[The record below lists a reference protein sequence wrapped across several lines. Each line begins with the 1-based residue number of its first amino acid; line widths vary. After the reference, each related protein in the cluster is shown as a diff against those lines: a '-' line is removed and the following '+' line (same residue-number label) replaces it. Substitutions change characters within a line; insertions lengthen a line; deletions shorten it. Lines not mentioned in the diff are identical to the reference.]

1 MIEIQYDNQYCKI
14 CNRFLT
20 NRRSLGNH
28 LVRAHSGYDIEKYL
42 LQFFLNNQKPKCD
55 CGCGGEVQWH
65 KTKLKYNEYIAGHNN
80 RFSSENQP
88 DISSRI
94 KNHEKIKI
102 EKPKAEKTK
111 QPKLIKTIK
120 ETKKNTTEKHSFVSL
135 DLSILESTSKSSF
148 EINFFNNLK
157 EIFPGVIE
165 GFEIQ
170 NQIFDYYIPAQN
182 CLIEFDDELLHGY
195 DRIENFDTVQ
205 LINIANDFRKT
216 TIALENN
223 INLLRFKGNINNFN
237 SFDELKDKAFH
248 IQNQNQIEKYGMF
261 KFRNEDQKLMSRE
274 QLIRINEKE
283 IFSDA
288 LGREHTEKYILNAL
302 ISFLRDYCN
311 LNGWIYPNK
320 DQSCLNAILSIR
332 KANIDITENTLSSTR
347 AEGTNYLR
355 SIFKSYWNV
364 NDGPYESFQSN
375 KKLEQV
381 LRYRLGLNNSKSYK
395 YELSDGSSVSCK
407 ETFDINIKNI
417 RRGFIVQRKAV
428 SFFKPTAAFH
438 IYKKIIGG
446 KEEVSV
452 YDPSCGFG
460 ARMLGFF
467 AAYPKGNYYGTEPAN
482 ETYSDL
488 LKLKEELK
496 NDLILVEEQFKLFK
510 CGSEVVR
517 FEPERKFD
525 LVFTSPPYFDL
536 EKYFDEPGQCWKDFP
551 TKDSWYKNYLI
562 PTFKNCINH
571 LKDDGKIVIN
581 IDKAHEDLIL
591 LAAKELD
598 LNLKETLNLS
608 IGRDHFSKKNG
619 IREEN
624 FEPIFVFEKV

>member
-1 MIEIQYDNQYCKI
+1 MVEIQYDNQNCKI
-14 CNRFLT
+14 CNKLLI

-28 LVRAHSGYDIEKYL
+28 LVRVHSGYDIEKYL
-42 LQFFLNNQKPKCD
+42 LQFYLNNQKPKCE

-65 KTKLKYNEYIAGHNN
+65 KTKLKFNEFIAGHNN
-80 RFSSENQP
+80 RFSTENQP
-88 DISSRI
+88 DISLR
-94 KNHEKIKI
+94 KK
-102 EKPKAEKTK
+102 EKTSEVINK
-111 QPKLIKTIK
+111 K
-120 ETKKNTTEKHSFVSL
+120 ETKQRIEKVKSKSIKTPNNKKVITETFTTL
-135 DLSILESTSKSSF
+135 DLSLLENTQKTI
-148 EINFFNNLK
+148 EELNFLNTLRIIFSDVVENYQLK
-157 EIFPGVIE
+157 
-165 GFEIQ
+165 
-170 NQIFDYYIPAQN
+170 NKIFDYYIPSQN
-182 CLIEFDDELLHGY
+182 CLIEYDDELLHGY

-216 TIALENN
+216 AIALENN
-223 INLLRFKGNINNFN
+223 YNLLRFKGNIN
-237 SFDELKDKAFH
+237 SFDSFLSLKEQAFH
-248 IQNQNQIEKYGMF
+248 IQEGKEFKKYGMF
-261 KFRNEDQKLMSRE
+261 KFLNEDQKLLSRE
-274 QLIRINEKE
+274 QLIRINEKGL
-283 IFSDA
+283 FQNA

-311 LNGWIYPNK
+311 LHGWIYPNK
-320 DQSCLNAILSIR
+320 EQTGLNAILSIR
-332 KANIDITENTLSSTR
+332 KANIDVAENTMSSTR

-364 NDGPYESFQSN
+364 KEGPYESFQSN

-381 LRYRLGLNNSKSYK
+381 LRYRLGLNNSKLYN
-395 YELSDGSSVSCK
+395 YELSDGSKISCK

-438 IYKKIIGG
+438 VYKKVIGD

-496 NDLILVEEQFKLFK
+496 NDLILREEQFKIFK
-510 CGSEVVR
+510 CGSEVIK
-517 FEPERKFD
+517 FDSETKFD

-551 TKDSWYKNYLI
+551 TKDLWYKNYLI
-562 PTFKNCINH
+562 PTFETCINH

-591 LAAKELD
+591 MAAKELN
-598 LNLKETLNLS
+598 LNLKETFKLS

-619 IREEN
+619 IHEEN
-624 FEPIFVFEKV
+624 FEPIFVFEK